1 MTPLRCRRSDA
12 SPHFDLPVSRLC
24 ALESRWWKG
33 WRYFM
38 VLHRMVR
45 CSQAINLCAAG
56 METSSDGSYLVC
68 AEGPPFLPL
77 VQWIKRT
84 ASLDIP
90 MVNLPSLQ
98 QLRFLCALAEQCHFG
113 RAAESCAVTQSTL
126 SGGIKELEAR
136 LGVTLFERSH
146 RHVMLTPLGK
156 EIATRAQRLLVDA
169 EELVGLAR
177 NAQEP
182 LSGPLRFGVIPTVGP
197 YVLPSLLQ
205 HLGTALPKLK
215 LYVREAPTPVLLDK
229 LAAGELDILLVAI
242 PYELGD
248 VEAMEIAEDPIV
260 VAMPRNHP
268 LGHRKAVGRDDLAR
282 EQLLLIEDG
291 HCLRSHSLQAC
302 RIVDPIRNEVF
313 QATSLRT
320 LIQMVAAELGIT
332 LMPQIAVESELAS
345 TRNVVIRPLS
355 PDKPFR
361 TLVLAWRPT
370 TSRGAEFRMLG
381 NLIRECLT
389 GTKRAFAPDQDTE
402 ALPAR

>member
-1 MTPLRCRRSDA
+1 M
-12 SPHFDLPVSRLC
+12 
-24 ALESRWWKG
+24 
-33 WRYFM
+33 
-38 VLHRMVR
+38 
-45 CSQAINLCAAG
+45 AI
-56 METSSDGSYLVC
+56 
-68 AEGPPFLPL
+68 
-77 VQWIKRT
+77 
-84 ASLDIP
+84 
-90 MVNLPSLQ
+90 LPSLQ

-136 LGVTLFERSH
+136 LGITLFERGH

-197 YVLPSLLQ
+197 YVLPSLMP
-205 HLGTALPKLK
+205 HLGAALPKLK
-215 LYVREAPTPVLLDK
+215 LYVREAPTAVLLDK
-229 LAAGELDILLVAI
+229 LAGGELDILLVAI

-248 VEAMEIAEDPIV
+248 VEAMEITEDPIV

-268 LGHRKAVGRDDLAR
+268 FRHHKVVSPDDLAR

-302 RIVDPIRNEVF
+302 RIVDPLRNEVF

-320 LIQMVAAELGIT
+320 LVQMVAAGLGIT
-332 LMPQIAVESELAS
+332 LMPQIAVASELAS
-345 TRNVVIRPLS
+345 TRNVVSRPLS
-355 PDKPFR
+355 PDNPVR
-361 TLVLAWRPT
+361 TLVVAWRQT
-370 TSRGAEFRMLG
+370 SSRGAEFRMLG
-381 NLIRECLT
+381 NLVRECLSGAKKAST
-389 GTKRAFAPDQDTE
+389 PDQNTE
-402 ALPAR
+402 ALLAR

>member
-1 MTPLRCRRSDA
+1 
-12 SPHFDLPVSRLC
+12 
-24 ALESRWWKG
+24 
-33 WRYFM
+33 M
-38 VLHRMVR
+38 V
-45 CSQAINLCAAG
+45 
-56 METSSDGSYLVC
+56 
-68 AEGPPFLPL
+68 
-77 VQWIKRT
+77 
-84 ASLDIP
+84 
-90 MVNLPSLQ
+90 LPSLR

-136 LGVTLFERSH
+136 LGVRLFERSH

-169 EELVGLAR
+169 EEMVGLAR

-182 LSGPLRFGVIPTVGP
+182 LCGPLRFGVIPTVGP
-197 YVLPSLLQ
+197 YVLPSLLP

-215 LYVREAPTPVLLDK
+215 LYVREAPTEGLLDK
-229 LAAGELDILLVAI
+229 LAGGELDILLMAI
-242 PYELGD
+242 PYQLGD
-248 VEAMEIAEDPIV
+248 VEVMEIVEDPIV

-268 LGHRKAVGRDDLAR
+268 LARHKVVCRDDLAR

-302 RIVDPIRNEVF
+302 RIVDPVRNEVF

-320 LIQMVAAELGIT
+320 LVQMVAAELGIT

-361 TLVLAWRPT
+361 TLVLAWRST
-370 TSRGAEFRMLG
+370 SSRGAEFRILG

-389 GTKRAFAPDQDTE
+389 GSKRALGPVQSTE

>member
-1 MTPLRCRRSDA
+1 M
-12 SPHFDLPVSRLC
+12 
-24 ALESRWWKG
+24 
-33 WRYFM
+33 
-38 VLHRMVR
+38 
-45 CSQAINLCAAG
+45 AI
-56 METSSDGSYLVC
+56 
-68 AEGPPFLPL
+68 
-77 VQWIKRT
+77 
-84 ASLDIP
+84 
-90 MVNLPSLQ
+90 LPSLQ
-98 QLRFLCALAEQCHFG
+98 QLRFLCALAEQRHFG

-136 LGVTLFERSH
+136 LGVTLFERNH

-156 EIATRAQRLLVDA
+156 VIATRAQRLLVDA
-169 EELVGLAR
+169 EELVGLAH

-182 LSGPLRFGVIPTVGP
+182 LSGPLRFGVIPTIGP
-197 YVLPSLLQ
+197 YVLPALLP
-205 HLGTALPKLK
+205 HLGAALPSLK
-215 LYVREAPTPVLLDK
+215 LYVREAPTAVLLEK

-268 LGHRKAVGRDDLAR
+268 LGHQKVVSHDDLDG

-320 LIQMVAAELGIT
+320 LVQMVGAELGIT
-332 LMPQIAVESELAS
+332 LMPQIAVGPELAS
-345 TRNVVIRPLS
+345 TGNVVVRPLS

-361 TLVLAWRPT
+361 TLVLAWRST
-370 TSRGAEFRMLG
+370 SSRGAEFRMLG

-389 GTKRAFAPDQDTE
+389 GTEESICA
-402 ALPAR
+402 

>member
-1 MTPLRCRRSDA
+1 MP
-12 SPHFDLPVSRLC
+12 
-24 ALESRWWKG
+24 
-33 WRYFM
+33 
-38 VLHRMVR
+38 
-45 CSQAINLCAAG
+45 I
-56 METSSDGSYLVC
+56 
-68 AEGPPFLPL
+68 
-77 VQWIKRT
+77 
-84 ASLDIP
+84 
-90 MVNLPSLQ
+90 LPSLQ
-98 QLRFLCALAEQCHFG
+98 QLRFLCALAEQRHFG

-136 LGVTLFERSH
+136 LGITLFERNH

-169 EELVGLAR
+169 EELAGLAHD
-177 NAQEP
+177 AQQP

-197 YVLPSLLQ
+197 YVLPSLLPQ
-205 HLGTALPKLK
+205 LGTALPNLK
-215 LYVREAPTPVLLDK
+215 LYVREAPTSVLLDK
-229 LAAGELDILLVAI
+229 LAGGELDILLAAI

-248 VEAMEIAEDPIV
+248 VEAMEIAKDPIV

-268 LGHRKAVGRDDLAR
+268 LSRHKAVGRDELAR

-302 RIVDPIRNEVF
+302 RIVDPVRNEIF

-332 LMPQIAVESELAS
+332 LMPQIAVASELAS

-361 TLVLAWRPT
+361 TLVLAWRA
-370 TSRGAEFRMLG
+370 TSARGAEFRMLG

-389 GTKRAFAPDQDTE
+389 VTKSACAPDQDTE
-402 ALPAR
+402 TSPAG

>member
-1 MTPLRCRRSDA
+1 M
-12 SPHFDLPVSRLC
+12 
-24 ALESRWWKG
+24 
-33 WRYFM
+33 
-38 VLHRMVR
+38 
-45 CSQAINLCAAG
+45 AI
-56 METSSDGSYLVC
+56 
-68 AEGPPFLPL
+68 
-77 VQWIKRT
+77 
-84 ASLDIP
+84 
-90 MVNLPSLQ
+90 LPSLQ

-136 LGVTLFERSH
+136 LGIALFERSH

-197 YVLPSLLQ
+197 YVLPSLLSQ
-205 HLGTALPKLK
+205 LGIALPKLK
-215 LYVREAPTPVLLDK
+215 LHVREAPTTVLLDK
-229 LAAGELDILLVAI
+229 LARGELDVLLVAV

-248 VEAMEIAEDPIV
+248 VETMQIADDPIV

-268 LGHRKAVGRDDLAR
+268 LGHHKIVSRDDLAR

-302 RIVDPIRNEVF
+302 RIVNPVRNEVF

-320 LIQMVAAELGIT
+320 LVQMVAANLGIT
-332 LMPQIAVESELAS
+332 LIPQIAVDSELAS

-355 PDKPFR
+355 PDRPYR

-370 TSRGAEFRMLG
+370 SSRGAEFRMLG

-389 GTKRAFAPDQDTE
+389 APKKAFAPDRDTA

>member
-1 MTPLRCRRSDA
+1 M
-12 SPHFDLPVSRLC
+12 
-24 ALESRWWKG
+24 
-33 WRYFM
+33 
-38 VLHRMVR
+38 
-45 CSQAINLCAAG
+45 AI
-56 METSSDGSYLVC
+56 
-68 AEGPPFLPL
+68 
-77 VQWIKRT
+77 
-84 ASLDIP
+84 
-90 MVNLPSLQ
+90 LPSFQ

-136 LGVTLFERSH
+136 LGITLFERSH

-197 YVLPSLLQ
+197 YVLPSLLS

-215 LYVREAPTPVLLDK
+215 LYVREAPTAVLLDK
-229 LAAGELDILLVAI
+229 LAGGELDILLVAV

-248 VEAMEIAEDPIV
+248 VETMEIAKDPIV

-268 LGHRKAVGRDDLAR
+268 LGQHKVVSRDDLAR

-302 RIVDPIRNEVF
+302 RIVDPVRNEVF

-320 LIQMVAAELGIT
+320 LVQMVAAEIGIT
-332 LMPQIAVESELAS
+332 LMPQIAVDSELAS
-345 TRNVVIRPLS
+345 TRNVVIRPLA

-370 TSRGAEFRMLG
+370 SSRGVEFRVLG
-381 NLIRECLT
+381 NLIRECLNVN
-389 GTKRAFAPDQDTE
+389 KRAFAPERDTE

>member
-1 MTPLRCRRSDA
+1 M
-12 SPHFDLPVSRLC
+12 
-24 ALESRWWKG
+24 
-33 WRYFM
+33 
-38 VLHRMVR
+38 
-45 CSQAINLCAAG
+45 AI
-56 METSSDGSYLVC
+56 
-68 AEGPPFLPL
+68 
-77 VQWIKRT
+77 
-84 ASLDIP
+84 
-90 MVNLPSLQ
+90 LPSFQ

-113 RAAESCAVTQSTL
+113 RAAETCAVTQSTL

-136 LGVTLFERSH
+136 LGITLFERGH

-197 YVLPSLLQ
+197 YVMPSLLS

-215 LYVREAPTPVLLDK
+215 LYVREAPTAVLLDK
-229 LAAGELDILLVAI
+229 LAGGELDILLVAV

-248 VEAMEIAEDPIV
+248 VETMEIAKDPIV

-268 LGHRKAVGRDDLAR
+268 LGQHKVVSRDDLAR

-302 RIVDPIRNEVF
+302 RIVDQVRNEVF

-320 LIQMVAAELGIT
+320 LVQMVAAEIGIT
-332 LMPQIAVESELAS
+332 LMPQIAVDSELAS
-345 TRNVVIRPLS
+345 TRDVVIRPLS

-370 TSRGAEFRMLG
+370 SSRGVEFRMLG
-381 NLIRECLT
+381 NLIRERLNVA
-389 GTKRAFAPDQDTE
+389 KRAFAPDRDTE

>member
-1 MTPLRCRRSDA
+1 M
-12 SPHFDLPVSRLC
+12 
-24 ALESRWWKG
+24 
-33 WRYFM
+33 
-38 VLHRMVR
+38 
-45 CSQAINLCAAG
+45 AI
-56 METSSDGSYLVC
+56 
-68 AEGPPFLPL
+68 
-77 VQWIKRT
+77 
-84 ASLDIP
+84 
-90 MVNLPSLQ
+90 LPSLQ

-136 LGVTLFERSH
+136 LGITLFERSH
-146 RHVMLTPLGK
+146 RHVILTPLGK

-197 YVLPSLLQ
+197 YVLPSLLS

-215 LYVREAPTPVLLDK
+215 LYVREAPTAVLLDR
-229 LAAGELDILLVAI
+229 LAGGELDILLVAI
-242 PYELGD
+242 PYDLGD

-268 LGHRKAVGRDDLAR
+268 LGQHKVVSRDDLAR
-282 EQLLLIEDG
+282 EQMLLIEDG

-302 RIVDPIRNEVF
+302 RIVDPGRNEVF
-313 QATSLRT
+313 QATSLRS
-320 LIQMVAAELGIT
+320 LVQMVAAELGIT
-332 LMPQIAVESELAS
+332 LMPRIAVDSELTS
-345 TRNVVIRPLS
+345 SRNVVTRPLS
-355 PDKPFR
+355 PEEPYR

-370 TSRGAEFRMLG
+370 SSRGAEFRMLG
-381 NLIRECLT
+381 NLIQECLT
-389 GTKRAFAPDQDTE
+389 GPKKASAPDRDTE